1 MRLDRIIAIL
11 WRELFV
17 TVHSTEV
24 IVDIIFYPLVN
35 VVVFGFL
42 SLYLSGGNSNAGTAG
57 HYVLLGM
64 VLWQII
70 WIVQYSITLGS
81 LWNVWSRNLSNM
93 FIAPLRVTEYLFA
106 QGLSGVIKAIVI
118 VGVAGLMSDLLFGFD
133 LFEIGIGPLLLS
145 FASFVIFAF
154 ATGVAVLG
162 MIFRFGTRIQALA
175 WGLIA
180 IFQPLSAAFY
190 PVHVL
195 PPVLRYI
202 AYIFP
207 PTLTF
212 EAARWGMLHDHAVEW
227 RLFGISFAENVIY
240 FLLCVWLF
248 KRLYRKSR
256 DTGQFARNEA

>member
-1 MRLDRIIAIL
+1 MRFDRIVAIL
-11 WRELFV
+11 WQELFV
-17 TVHSTEV
+17 TLHSTEV
-24 IVDIIFYPLVN
+24 IVDIVFYPLVN

-42 SLYLSGGNSNAGTAG
+42 SLYLSGGSGNTTPAG

-93 FIAPLRVTEYLFA
+93 FIAPLRISEYLFA
-106 QGLSGVIKAIVI
+106 QGLSGVIKAILI
-118 VGVAGLMSDLLFGFD
+118 VAIGGVMANVLFDFDLL
-133 LFEIGIGPLLLS
+133 EIGFLPLLLS
-145 FASFVIFAF
+145 FVSFVIFAF

-190 PVHVL
+190 PVAVL
-195 PPVLRYI
+195 PTGLRYI

-212 EAARWGMLHDHAVEW
+212 EAARWGMTHGHAVAW
-227 RLFGISFAENVIY
+227 DLFGISFAENAIY
-240 FLLCVWLF
+240 FLLCAWVFL
-248 KRLYRKSR
+248 RLYRKSR

>member
-1 MRLDRIIAIL
+1 MRLARIIAIL
-11 WRELFV
+11 WQELFV
-17 TVHSTEV
+17 TIHSTEV

-35 VVVFGFL
+35 VIVFGFL
-42 SLYLSGGNSNAGTAG
+42 SLYLSGSNGGTAG
-57 HYVLLGM
+57 RYVLLGM

-93 FIAPLRVTEYLFA
+93 FIAPLRLGEYLFA
-106 QGLSGVIKAIVI
+106 QGLSGVIKAVVI
-118 VGVAGLMSDLLFGFD
+118 VAVSGVLSVALFGFD
-133 LFEIGIGPLLLS
+133 LLDIGWGPLLLS
-145 FASFVIFAF
+145 FASFVLFAF

-190 PVHVL
+190 PVDVL

-227 RLFGISFAENVIY
+227 RLFGISFAENAVY
-240 FLLCVWLF
+240 FLLCVWIF
-248 KRLYRKSR
+248 RRLYRKSR

>member
-1 MRLDRIIAIL
+1 MRLARIIAIL
-11 WRELFV
+11 WQELFV

-35 VVVFGFL
+35 VIVFGFL
-42 SLYLSGGNSNAGTAG
+42 SLYLSGSNSGTAG

-93 FIAPLRVTEYLFA
+93 FIAPLRISEYLFA
-106 QGLSGVIKAIVI
+106 QGLSGVIKAVAIVA
-118 VGVAGLMSDLLFGFD
+118 VSDLLAVVLFDFD
-133 LFEIGIGPLLLS
+133 LLEIGWGPLLLS

-190 PVHVL
+190 PVDVL
-195 PPVLRYI
+195 PTALRYI

-212 EAARWGMLHDHAVEW
+212 EAARWGMAHGHAVAW
-227 RLFGISFAENVIY
+227 RLFGISFAENAVY
-240 FLLCVWLF
+240 FLLCVWVFL
-248 KRLYRKSR
+248 RLYKKSR

>member
-1 MRLDRIIAIL
+1 MSLNRIIAIL
-11 WRELFV
+11 WQELFV
-17 TVHSTEV
+17 TIHSTEV
-24 IVDIIFYPLVN
+24 IVDIVFYPLVN

-42 SLYLSGGNSNAGTAG
+42 SLYLGGNDRGVEG

-64 VLWQII
+64 LLWQII

-106 QGLSGVIKAIVI
+106 QGLSGVIKAILI
-118 VGVAGLMSDLLFGFD
+118 VAVGGVMSGLMFD
-133 LFEIGIGPLLLS
+133 FDTFEIGIVPLLLT
-145 FASFVIFAF
+145 FVSFVIFAF

-162 MIFRFGTRIQALA
+162 LIFRYGTRIQALA

-190 PVHVL
+190 PVGVL

-202 AYIFP
+202 AYVFP

-212 EAARWGMLHDHAVEW
+212 EAARWGMVHHHDVNW

-240 FLLCVWLF
+240 FALCVWCF
-248 KRLYRKSR
+248 TRLYRKSR